1 MLLRFNAIADDQHF
15 DTNFYMHHTSMAS
28 KIKRTGKESLVT
40 INLTLR
46 TRNPYGI
53 NKQFKKKDY
62 HGGNFK
68 FDKNDKYKRETFSS
82 KVFTNLIIEEMVLLK
97 DSRP

>member
-1 MLLRFNAIADDQHF
+1 MYVGNSGYSVQVF
-15 DTNFYMHHTSMAS
+15 DPVKKKYLHEIKTQGQRPDGGLAF
-28 KIKRTGKESLVT
+28 KIKRTGQESLVT

-46 TRNPYGI
+46 TRNEYGI

-68 FDKNDKYKRETFSS
+68 FDKNDKYKRDTFSS
-82 KVFTNLIIEEMVLLK
+82 KVLVRNLML
-97 DSRP
+97 

>member
-1 MLLRFNAIADDQHF
+1 MNNGVNDGGSAATIGYVFSGSEA
-15 DTNFYMHHTSMAS
+15 
-28 KIKRTGKESLVT
+28 LVT

-53 NKQFKKKDY
+53 NKEFKKKDY
-62 HGGNFK
+62 HGGNFN

-82 KVFTNLIIEEMVLLK
+82 KVTARNMAL
-97 DSRP
+97 